1 MFTWTVFTLFMF
13 LMVTTTPWLLVSNWS
28 KLCAV
33 LIGIILPH
41 QNKKC
46 QLPLI
51 FSAKFIP
58 SWTSTLTTILS
69 TITCDHFLL
78 LRAGEFMLCN
88 KEHFDPSCNLALGDF
103 TSHQSPRQ
111 SALLDG
117 THKTVEYWPTT
128 PGGWLFMSHT
138 HHSVCPA
145 CAMKSNLTLQQSC
158 PNASEKWPLL
168 MLDNN

>member
-33 LIGIILPH
+33 FIGIILPH

-128 PGGWLFMSHT
+128 PGGDSLCLTHT
-138 HHSVCPA
+138 IQYAQPA
-145 CAMKSNLTLQQSC
+145 QWNLTLLFNSAALMRPRSGRSSC
-158 PNASEKWPLL
+158 
-168 MLDNN
+168 

>member
-33 LIGIILPH
+33 LIGIILSH

-58 SWTSTLTTILS
+58 SWTSALPTILS
-69 TITCDHFLL
+69 TITCGHFLL
-78 LRAGEFMLCN
+78 SRAGGVHVMQQGALMQSRTRWL
-88 KEHFDPSCNLALGDF
+88 HFS
-103 TSHQSPRQ
+103 SVPRQ

-117 THKTVEYWPTT
+117 AHKTVEYWPTT
-128 PGGWLFMSHT
+128 PGVTLY
-138 HHSVCPA
+138 V
-145 CAMKSNLTLQQSC
+145 SNTPFSLPSLR
-158 PNASEKWPLL
+158 NEI
-168 MLDNN
+168 